1 MKRAVLLIL
10 STSVV
15 ATSAQAQLFRR
26 NPSNEQ
32 LQQQMQQMQ
41 GAQGMQGFQMPSR
54 EEMEQLQRDSA
65 EMQRLSTEMQRLQR
79 LGRYDEAQV
88 LSKRLDE
95 LMASGPMSRMLGG
108 GMGGAAAILRQMAPG
123 ALPEGV
129 TDEDL
134 EQATRFS
141 TSEMIGME
149 RSLMQGEGAYLPEP
163 LFVKPLRLHYVPET
177 LGQAIRMPAAARR
190 HMIDAYQQMGAKD
203 FAAAEA
209 SIKQALAL
217 SRAPQI
223 VESAARLEAMR
234 GNRDAALKLLQEA
247 IAAHEKLNPRDPAIA
262 SFLWQQA
269 QVHAEAGAQ
278 RRAVEATE
286 RALEI
291 LSALGENTI
300 GYGAGLNNLGV
311 VLHEGGDTARALQN
325 YEKAYQVLQRAM
337 QALAGK

>member
-1 MKRAVLLIL
+1 MLIL
-10 STSVV
+10 STLVV
-15 ATSAQAQLFRR
+15 ASSAHAQLFRR

-95 LMASGPMSRMLGG
+95 LMNSGPMSRMLGG
-108 GMGGAAAILRQMAPG
+108 GMGGAAAIMRQMAPG

-129 TDEDL
+129 TGEDL

-141 TSEMIGME
+141 TSDMVGME

-177 LGQAIRMPAAARR
+177 LGQAIRMPMAARK
-190 HMIDAYQQMGAKD
+190 HMIEAYQRMGAKD
-203 FAAAEA
+203 FASACRMLA
-209 SIKQALAL
+209 S
-217 SRAPQI
+217 APAK
-223 VESAARLEAMR
+223 SFAPMR
-234 GNRDAALKLLQEA
+234 
-247 IAAHEKLNPRDPAIA
+247 
-262 SFLWQQA
+262 W
-269 QVHAEAGAQ
+269 
-278 RRAVEATE
+278 
-286 RALEI
+286 
-291 LSALGENTI
+291 
-300 GYGAGLNNLGV
+300 
-311 VLHEGGDTARALQN
+311 
-325 YEKAYQVLQRAM
+325 
-337 QALAGK
+337 